1 MVDQANKTMKK
12 RLKQNKKL
20 EEIILQVAEVAQY
33 LWQKGWAERNAGN
46 ISVNINHLIEGGFED
61 ISQYPDFELPEPYP
75 ELANKYFFVTGTG
88 KRMRDLAR
96 SPLKNALIIKITA
109 DGNSYHIFSRYKRD
123 VPDFKPTSELPTH
136 LSIHQK
142 IALRGSSEKVIIHT
156 HANELV
162 ALTHSP
168 DVKSKETVNNII
180 WGMHPEAMVFI
191 PKGVGFVPYI
201 MPGSVDIAKETLKE
215 FNDHDVILWEKHG
228 VFAIGESVFD
238 TFDSIDIVS
247 KSAKIWFM
255 CKQAGFEPEGLT
267 DKQLGELKETYTS

>member
-1 MVDQANKTMKK
+1 MKQI
-12 RLKQNKKL
+12 LKQNKKV
-20 EEIILQVAEVAQY
+20 EKIILQVAEVAQY
-33 LWQKGWAERNAGN
+33 LWQNGWAERNAGN
-46 ISVNINHLIEGGFED
+46 ISVNINHLIKGD
-61 ISQYPDFELPEPYP
+61 LDDVNKYPIFELPEPYP
-75 ELANKYFFVTGTG
+75 ELANQYFFVTGTG

-96 SPLKNALIIKITA
+96 SPLKNALIIKITS
-109 DGNSYHIFSRYKRD
+109 DGKSYHMLSRHKQN
-123 VPDFKPTSELPTH
+123 VPAFMPTSELPTH
-136 LSIHQK
+136 LSIHQQ
-142 IALRGSSEKVIIHT
+142 IAVRGSNKKVIIHT

-168 DVKSKETVNNII
+168 EIKSKEQINNIL

-215 FNDHDVILWEKHG
+215 FKNHDVILWEKHG

-255 CKQAGFEPEGLT
+255 CKQAGFDPEGLT
-267 DKQLGELKETYTS
+267 DKQLSELKEKFID

>member
-1 MVDQANKTMKK
+1 MKK

-46 ISVNINHLIEGGFED
+46 ISVNIDHLIEGDLDD

-75 ELANKYFFVTGTG
+75 ELNNKYFFVTGTG

-96 SPLKNALIIKITA
+96 SPLKNALIIKVTNG
-109 DGNSYHIFSRYKRD
+109 GNSYHIFSRHKRN
-123 VPDFKPTSELPTH
+123 VPDFRPTSELPTH

-168 DVKSKETVNNII
+168 DVKSKEVVNNII

-201 MPGSVDIAKETLKE
+201 MPGSLDIAKMTLKE

-238 TFDSIDIVS
+238 TFDNIDIVS

-267 DKQLGELKETYTS
+267 DKQLKELKEKFVN

>member
-1 MVDQANKTMKK
+1 MEQI
-12 RLKQNKKL
+12 LKQNKKI
-20 EEIILQVAEVAQY
+20 EKIILQVAEVAQY

-46 ISVNINHLIEGGFED
+46 ISVNINHLVVGELD
-61 ISQYPDFELPEPYP
+61 DVNKYPVFELPESYP
-75 ELANKYFFVTGTG
+75 ELSNKYFFVTGTG

-96 SPLKNALIIKITA
+96 SPLKNALIVKITE
-109 DGNSYHIFSRYKRD
+109 DGNSYHIFSRHKYN
-123 VPDFKPTSELPTH
+123 VPDFMPTSELPTH
-136 LSIHQK
+136 LSIHQQ
-142 IALRGSSEKVIIHT
+142 IAARGSNEKVIIHT

-168 DVKSKETVNNII
+168 QIKTREQVNNIV
-180 WGMHPEAMVFI
+180 WSMHPEAMVFI
-191 PKGVGFVPYI
+191 PKGVGFVPYTI
-201 MPGSVDIAKETLKE
+201 PGSIDIANITLKE
-215 FNDHDVILWEKHG
+215 FKNHDVVLWEKHG

-267 DKQLGELKETYTS
+267 EKQLMELKEKFTEIKL